1 MIFKY
6 LTKSFYINLSIIFLI
21 FFLDRAS
28 KLYVI
33 YLDKKNLNSKL
44 FSSEFL
50 NIDLIWNEGI
60 AFGLFSFNQ
69 NNLGSDIFNSAY
81 LNIVLIWNKGIAFGL
96 FSFNESHLYNIL
108 SLIISIIVVILVIM
122 SLKSHGFKRYSLLMI
137 VGGALGNLHD
147 RIFFNA
153 VPDFIDFHIGNFHWF
168 IFNVSDIFITLGVIS
183 MIVLELADNKTE
195 ETK

>member
-1 MIFKY
+1 MILK
-6 LTKSFYINLSIIFLI
+6 LLSKKFYISFSIVFLI
-21 FFLDRAS
+21 YFLDRLS
-28 KLYVI
+28 KIYVI
-33 YLDKKNLNSKL
+33 QLDK
-44 FSSEFL
+44 
-50 NIDLIWNEGI
+50 
-60 AFGLFSFNQ
+60 

-96 FSFNESHLYNIL
+96 LSFSESYLYNII
-108 SLIISIIVVILVIM
+108 SLIIAIIIIVLVIM
-122 SLKSHGFKRYSLLMI
+122 SLKSQGFKRYSLLMI

-183 MIVLELADNKTE
+183 MIVFEIFDNKNE
-195 ETK
+195 KIQ

>member
-1 MIFKY
+1 MIFKF
-6 LTKSFYINLSIIFLI
+6 LSKNFYISFLMVASIY
-21 FFLDRAS
+21 FLDRLT
-28 KLYVI
+28 KMYVI
-33 YLDKKNLNSKL
+33 QLDK
-44 FSSEFL
+44 
-50 NIDLIWNEGI
+50 
-60 AFGLFSFNQ
+60 

-108 SLIISIIVVILVIM
+108 SLIISIIVLILVIM
-122 SLKSHGFKRYSLLMI
+122 ALKSQGFKRYSLLMI

-153 VPDFIDFHIGNFHWF
+153 VPDFIDFHVGNFHWF

-183 MIVLELADNKTE
+183 MIVLEIADNKTE
-195 ETK
+195 KK